1 MQLNQSELDFMML
14 VIELQGGVEDL
25 CLTAPNAILHLLQ
38 TPTILNKLKLFWDFS
53 DLCAA

>member
-25 CLTAPNAILHLLQ
+25 CLTAPNAIFHLLQ
-38 TPTILNKLKLFWDFS
+38 TPTILNKLKLF
-53 DLCAA
+53 